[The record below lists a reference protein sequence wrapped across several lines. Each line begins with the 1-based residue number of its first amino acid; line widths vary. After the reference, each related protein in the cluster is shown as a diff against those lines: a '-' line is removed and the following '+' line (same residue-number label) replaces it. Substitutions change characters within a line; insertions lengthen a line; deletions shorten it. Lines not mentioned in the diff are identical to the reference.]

1 MAVGLVHQDRDA
13 FWLPHGIG
21 ITRLHLEHVA
31 GVDDFEVAE
40 GDLPSSD
47 ARLAPRPG
55 SRYGNR
61 GPEPPRTCVL
71 INRDCSAITG
81 CRKRRVRC
89 AGSSGDLLPPSPP
102 AEKANARQDQAGQSG
117 TGDKLRAR
125 AGQPA

>member
-61 GPEPPRTCVL
+61 GPEPP
-71 INRDCSAITG
+71 
-81 CRKRRVRC
+81 
-89 AGSSGDLLPPSPP
+89 
-102 AEKANARQDQAGQSG
+102 
-117 TGDKLRAR
+117 
-125 AGQPA
+125 